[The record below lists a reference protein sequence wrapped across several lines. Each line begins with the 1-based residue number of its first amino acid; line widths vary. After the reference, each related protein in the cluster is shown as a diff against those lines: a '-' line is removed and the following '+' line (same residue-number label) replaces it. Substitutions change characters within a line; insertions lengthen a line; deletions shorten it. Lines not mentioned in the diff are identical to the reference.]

1 MKAMKF
7 FAALLLLP
15 LVLCGAEL
23 VKVVPEDVLFLAHFD
38 HSVKPEKGNSAN
50 AECLA
55 RLSSNNSGFP
65 FGKGKQE
72 ALDLS
77 RMGKL
82 YYLDAKGN
90 FSADSGTLQFWV
102 LPKWNVAKY
111 AHCVLFWVLRDRN
124 KKNYFNWKEPFIQKR
139 PKSTQLTAGANQK
152 TFATGEIES
161 SGVGAWM
168 QLAMTWNK
176 KANKIKF
183 YINGKLVGS
192 GALGKRFSDPEQI
205 VFGGP
210 RTWNAQAFID
220 EVRILKRV
228 LTDAEIKQDF
238 EAQKSGKPFVL
249 PAKGKA
255 HAAGY
260 KVIKS
265 SDTAVVATGS
275 SSAIDVKDVKFSA
288 AYVPADFTV
297 DGNLDKAVWRN
308 APVAPE
314 FISRHGTKMRNKSVI
329 KMVYSPNALYIS
341 ARCFQDMSKLTARWD
356 QDDQAIW
363 NDDDLEVFIDVPGER
378 GGFHQL
384 GFNALGSIADI
395 RNGDSKW
402 NAAKRQIKVKR
413 FKDRWD
419 LEFKI
424 PFSSLGMN
432 RPFPGDVVGLRFYR
446 AVRNGTGGFDGGSVP
461 RVSGGNNR
469 RHRLAA
475 LTFAGGSGASVAVN
489 TTLKS
494 FLPGVNN
501 FKVTV
506 KNTGK
511 TTYSGSVKALLQDRQ
526 GNLSTVAEKGN
537 VSIAPGKVRSFDF
550 SMTVPDMDTAKLAV
564 IAATPQSEAAAV
576 VIVPAYPMTVGGFGR
591 QVAQVKREQGML
603 ALLLESR
610 HPALENAVT
619 ALNNISKVLADYERS
634 YAAAIKNKTVVSKDV
649 AVKTVEHLNGFTA
662 YAAQNPYMLWQSSL
676 WAIGAPDELPPVD
689 FDAGKE
695 PKFNIQLAGNERE
708 AVCFTVSGLF
718 CNGRM
723 DLRVVPKVKRTKAGI
738 STRNFEIF
746 VERFIDHSGDVISG
760 PLVPVTDGMITVT
773 PGAAVRVWV
782 IFNSRGVDPGK
793 YKAEILLKG
802 AYDHSIVTRSI
813 PLNVQVWNFKLP
825 ETHEWPL
832 QSFMWGPNYNIYDE
846 IAALELTHAYHITHG
861 WSKSFNYTHGFGR
874 DGNRNK
880 LPKGKLFNE
889 QVTRTANEEFLKAV
903 LRLKMKFVIGWNLP
917 KDPEFYRIMGKR
929 LKDMGFEDGQ
939 FVFKAL
945 IRDEFVKSHIPQ
957 WQKERDEVA
966 KFKGNWHFQAV
977 YLSAPPPTGATMDD
991 IEKARMPE
999 FYKMWTVI
1007 RGLLNDGKRGQD
1019 VIRRLRAKGCQVW
1032 SYSCARYMQTLSV
1045 LNYYRL
1051 YAWECY
1057 LNGLD
1062 GMAFWTAMSVK
1073 EDPFDHRDGY
1083 DDGVMLAW
1091 HGGKPIPTKRLQAI
1105 REGLEDVAYMAQ
1117 LQKELARCKAKGLNF
1132 PEYEK
1137 LLAECNAIRKAATQD
1152 KVDSWR
1158 NRCGAAID
1166 DLSRK

>member
-1 MKAMKF
+1 MKF

-15 LVLCGAEL
+15 LALCGAEL

-82 YYLDAKGN
+82 YYLDAQGN

-111 AHCVLFWVLRDRN
+111 AHCVFFWLLRDPD
-124 KKNYFNWKEPFIQKR
+124 KKNYFNWKELFIQKK
-139 PKSTQLTAGANQK
+139 PKSKVLSAGANQK

-161 SGVGAWM
+161 CGVDSWM
-168 QLAMTWNK
+168 QLAVTWNK
-176 KANKIKF
+176 KANKVKF
-183 YINGKLVGS
+183 YINGKLAGS
-192 GALGKRFSDPEQI
+192 GALGKRFTMPEKI

-228 LTDAEIKQDF
+228 LTDDEIKQDF
-238 EAQKSGKPFVL
+238 EAQKEGKPFEL
-249 PAKGKA
+249 SGNGKA
-255 HAAGY
+255 QATGY
-260 KVIKS
+260 KVVKS
-265 SDTAVVATGS
+265 SDTAASAAAGS
-275 SSAIDVKDVKFSA
+275 NSAIDVKNVKFSA
-288 AYVPADFTV
+288 AYVPADFKV
-297 DGNLDKAVWRN
+297 DGNLDKAVWKN
-308 APVAPE
+308 APAAPE
-314 FISRHGTKMRNKSVI
+314 FITRHGGKMRNKSVV

-356 QDDQAIW
+356 QDDQAVW
-363 NDDDLEVFIDVPGER
+363 NDDDVEVFIDVPGER
-378 GGFHQL
+378 GGFHQI
-384 GFNALGSIADI
+384 GFNALGSIADL

-402 NAAKRQIKVKR
+402 NAARRQIKVKR

-432 RPFPGDVVGLRFYR
+432 RPFPGDVVGIRFYR
-446 AVRNGTGGFDGGSVP
+446 AVRNGTGGFDGGSIPFVN
-461 RVSGGNNR
+461 GGNNR

-475 LTFAGGSGASVAVN
+475 LTFAGGSGAELAVE
-489 TTLKS
+489 TSAKG

-506 KNTGK
+506 KNNGK
-511 TTYSGSVKALLQDRQ
+511 TGYSGTIKAVLQDRQ
-526 GNLSTVAEKGN
+526 GNLSTLEEKSS
-537 VSIAPGKVRSFDF
+537 VSIAPGKSGSFDF
-550 SMTVPDMDTAKLAV
+550 SVTVPHMDAAKVAIIASTA
-564 IAATPQSEAAAV
+564 QSEAAAV
-576 VIVPAYPMTVGGFGR
+576 VINPAYPMTAGGFIR
-591 QVAQVKREQGML
+591 QIAQVKRERGVL

-610 HPALENAVT
+610 HPAFENAVV
-619 ALNNISKVLADYERS
+619 AMNDISKILSDYERAF
-634 YAAAIKNKTVVSKDV
+634 AAAVKNKTVVSKDV
-649 AVKTVEHLNGFTA
+649 AVKTVEHLNGFSA
-662 YAAQNPYMLWQSSL
+662 YAAKNPYLLWQSSP

-689 FDAGKE
+689 FDAEKVQ
-695 PKFNIQLAGNERE
+695 KFNLSLAGNERE
-708 AVCFTVSGLF
+708 ALCFTVSGLF

-723 DLRVVPKVKRTKAGI
+723 DLRVVPQVKRTKAGI

-746 VERFIDHSGDVISG
+746 IERFINHSGDVISG

-782 IFNSRGVDPGK
+782 IFNSRGVDPGT
-793 YKAEILLKG
+793 YKANILLKG
-802 AYDHSIVTRSI
+802 AYDHSIVTRKI
-813 PLNVQVWNFKLP
+813 PLDVKVWNFKLP

-874 DGNRNK
+874 DGYRNK
-880 LPKGKLFNE
+880 LPAGKLFDE

-917 KDPEFYRIMGKR
+917 KAPEFYRIMGKR

-945 IRDEFVKSHIPQ
+945 IRDEFVKAHIPQ

-991 IEKARMPE
+991 IERARMPE

-1007 RGLLNDGKRGQD
+1007 RGLLKDGKRGQE

-1032 SYSCARYMQTLSV
+1032 SYSCGRYMQTLSV
-1045 LNYYRL
+1045 LDYYRL

-1073 EDPFDHRDGY
+1073 DDPFDHRDGY

-1105 REGLEDVAYMAQ
+1105 REGLEDVAYIAQ
-1117 LQKELARCKAKGLNF
+1117 LKKELARCKAKGLNF

-1137 LLAECNAIRKAATQD
+1137 LLAECNDIRKAPTQE

-1158 NRCGAAID
+1158 DRCGAAID
-1166 DLSRK
+1166 VLSRK